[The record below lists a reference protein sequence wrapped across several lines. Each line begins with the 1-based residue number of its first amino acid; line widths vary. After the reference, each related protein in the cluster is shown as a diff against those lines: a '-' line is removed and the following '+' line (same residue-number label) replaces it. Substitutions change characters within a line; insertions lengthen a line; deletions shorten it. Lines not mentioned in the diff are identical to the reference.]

1 MALALRR
8 TSLFANPRR
17 HQLMHSLYLA
27 SGSPRRQLLL
37 KRLSTPFSIIEP
49 NIDETP
55 LDDELPENYVSRL
68 ATTKAKAGFNQ
79 LSIAQQK
86 TAYVLGADTIVS
98 LENNMMGKP
107 TSQQQA
113 VTMLQSLS
121 GKTHKVFTAI
131 ALYYSDKL
139 ISNVIV
145 TEVTMRLVSIEEAVT
160 YWHTG
165 EPKGKAGGYAIQG
178 IAATFIEQIKGD
190 YYAVVGLPLFATSEL
205 LKQAG
210 IYSLTSNRHQNYYE
224 H

>member
-1 MALALRR
+1 
-8 TSLFANPRR
+8 
-17 HQLMHSLYLA
+17 MHSLYLA
-27 SGSPRRQLLL
+27 SSSPRRQLLL
-37 KRLSTPFSIIEP
+37 KRLSAPFSIIEP

-68 ATTKAKAGFNQ
+68 ATTKAKVGFNQ

-98 LENNMMGKP
+98 LENNIMGKP

-145 TEVTMRLVSIEEAVT
+145 TEVTMRRISIEEAVT